1 LNRRLEF
8 SRNTLVL
15 STPKKLLLY
24 KAIIVTSNWGAENI
38 PDLTGKIAI
47 VTGANRGIG
56 FATVKALAYKGA
68 AVVLAC
74 RSKDKGEAAVRRIAL
89 ECPGAKAELL
99 QLDLSDLASV
109 RRFAGEFTS
118 RYDRLDIL
126 INNAGVMNTPFAK
139 TVDGFEY
146 QFATNHLGHFALTG
160 LLLDLITRTPQAR
173 VITVTSWGHLY
184 GEINFDD
191 LNAEKNYDAGG
202 AYAQSKLAN
211 LLFTYELQRRF
222 ERAGVD
228 TVAAAAHPG
237 WTATDLP
244 ANRRMIRMLNPI
256 IGQKPEMGALPTLYA
271 AVAPDVGAGGYYG
284 PCSWGGLRGYPTRV
298 QSSDSSYDMAVAARL
313 WRVSEE
319 LTGVRYHMG
328 AEVKNG

>member
-1 LNRRLEF
+1 M
-8 SRNTLVL
+8 
-15 STPKKLLLY
+15 
-24 KAIIVTSNWGAENI
+24 TSNWTAENI

-56 FATVKALAYKGA
+56 YATARALVHKGATVI
-68 AVVLAC
+68 LAC
-74 RSKDKGEAAVRRIAL
+74 RNKDKGGAALRQIAQ
-89 ECPGAKAELL
+89 EVPGAKAELI

-109 RRFAGEFTS
+109 RRFADEFTI
-118 RYDRLDIL
+118 RYDSLDIL
-126 INNAGVMNTPFAK
+126 INNAGIMNTPFGK
-139 TVDGFEY
+139 TVDRFEL

-160 LLLDLITRTPQAR
+160 LLLDFIISTPQVR
-173 VITVTSWGHLY
+173 VITVTSWGHRF
-184 GEINFDD
+184 GEINFED
-191 LNAEKNYDAGG
+191 LNGEKDYDAGG

-211 LLFTYELQRRF
+211 LLFTYELQRLF
-222 ERAGVD
+222 EGAGVD
-228 TVAAAAHPG
+228 TIAAASHPG

-271 AVAPDVGAGGYYG
+271 AVAPDVQPGGYYG
-284 PCSWGGLRGYPTRV
+284 PRRWRGLRGYPTRV
-298 QSSDSSYDMAVAARL
+298 QSSDSSYDTALAARL

-319 LTGVRYHMG
+319 LTGVRYHIR